1 MPSLQAVAAAAP
13 ANERISWRARGD
25 IGGGVQRGC
34 SELGAA
40 ASTKAVWW
48 GLRLASLL
56 THLSYY
62 NLLRVLSYLGKS
74 NDDDDDE

>member
-1 MPSLQAVAAAAP
+1 MPAPQTVAAAAT
-13 ANERISWRARGD
+13 ADERICWRARVD
-25 IGGGVQRGC
+25 IGCGVHRG
-34 SELGAA
+34 SELGTA

-48 GLRLASLL
+48 GMRLASLL

-62 NLLRVLSYLGKS
+62 NLLRVLSSLSKS